1 MSVHGDW
8 IVPAWAA
15 PRPVRALFTTRR
27 GGVSTGPWGGWPE
40 RAGGMN
46 LGAASGDDPR
56 IVQANRRLLRASVP
70 AKPRW
75 LQQVHGA
82 VVVDA
87 EAVAQPP
94 PADAAVACTAG
105 VVCVVTVADCV
116 PVLLAD
122 VHGRAVAAG
131 HAGWRGLAAGVLQ
144 ATVARM
150 RERLADPAAQI
161 VAWLGPAIGPTRF
174 EVGGEVRAAMQTRL
188 PQAAKAFAA
197 QGDGKWLA
205 NLFALARQ
213 ALAQVGVT
221 EVTGGEHCTASDA
234 RRFYSHRRDRGVTG
248 RHAALIWI
256 GDGASRRSV
265 ESV

>member
-1 MSVHGDW
+1 
-8 IVPAWAA
+8 
-15 PRPVRALFTTRR
+15 
-27 GGVSTGPWGGWPE
+27 
-40 RAGGMN
+40 
-46 LGAASGDDPR
+46 
-56 IVQANRRLLRASVP
+56 
-70 AKPRW
+70 
-75 LQQVHGA
+75 
-82 VVVDA
+82 
-87 EAVAQPP
+87 
-94 PADAAVACTAG
+94 
-105 VVCVVTVADCV
+105 
-116 PVLLAD
+116 
-122 VHGRAVAAG
+122 
-131 HAGWRGLAAGVLQ
+131 
-144 ATVARM
+144 
-150 RERLADPAAQI
+150 
-161 VAWLGPAIGPTRF
+161 
-174 EVGGEVRAAMQTRL
+174 MQTRL